1 MSVKNGEWIMYGVEE
16 DDPYCLHTVKELEN
30 YINEVGFLP
39 LFRND
44 IPAFSVEERTVPTY
58 WWSGDEEK
66 DPWEWR
72 AVIARRGKIAY
83 GKFFNG
89 KAGFISKKWLP
100 YFVNFR
106 RDGYD
111 FDALWDDEKASIRM
125 KKIMDCFAEKNEYYS
140 FELKE
145 KAGFTK
151 GGEKN
156 FEGTLT
162 DLQMRTYL
170 TVKDFRQKVNKKGES
185 YGWAIAI
192 YSPMEEIF
200 GREMVSKAY
209 TESAQKSYERI
220 LKQMEQICPVAT
232 EKALRKVIGK
242 L

>member
-1 MSVKNGEWIMYGVEE
+1 MYGVEE
-16 DDPYCLHTVKELEN
+16 DDPYCLHNVNELEK

-44 IPAFSVEERTVPTY
+44 IPGFSVEERTVPTY
-58 WWSGDEEK
+58 WWSGDIDK

-72 AVIARRGKIAY
+72 AVIARKGKIAY

-100 YFVNFR
+100 YFANFR

-125 KKIMDCFAEKNEYYS
+125 KKIMDCFGEKDEYYS

-156 FEGTLT
+156 FEGTISE
-162 DLQMRTYL
+162 LQMKTYL
-170 TVKDFRQKVNKKGES
+170 AVKDFRQKKNKKGES

-192 YSPMEEIF
+192 YSTMEELF
-200 GREMVSKAY
+200 GKEVVAKAY
-209 TESAQKSYERI
+209 GESPKKSYERI
-220 LKQMEQICPVAT
+220 ISHMEDIYPVAT
-232 EKALRKVIGK
+232 EKSLKKIIGK
-242 L
+242 I